1 MSSVDLGRGPGGR
14 ADVRGPDGELW
25 DEATLVARA
34 RDRDVAAFEAL
45 VRRHQRGIY
54 GLCRRMIGRDADAQ
68 DVVQEVFLAA
78 WRRLPD
84 LQDDAAFAGWLYR
97 AATNQCLSALRR
109 RKPTAP
115 IEDDAPP
122 PDGGATAPGAD
133 PARQAQNSAAMA
145 ALGEAL
151 QRLTPRQRACWLL
164 YEVHGRSYDEIARM
178 LDTTN
183 ATVRGR
189 IARARA
195 ELAEVM
201 RPWR

>member
-1 MSSVDLGRGPGGR
+1 MSSADLAPVAGPGI
-14 ADVRGPDGELW
+14 VEW

-34 RDRDVAAFEAL
+34 RDRDVAAFEVL

-54 GLCRRMIGRDADAQ
+54 GLCRRMTGRDADAE
-68 DVVQEVFLAA
+68 DLVQEVFLTA

-84 LQDDAAFAGWLYR
+84 LQDDGAFGGWLYR
-97 AATNQCLSALRR
+97 SATNQCLTLLRR
-109 RKPTAP
+109 RRPPEP
-115 IEDDAPP
+115 IDDDAPP
-122 PDGGATAPGAD
+122 PTDGAAAGLGGD
-133 PARQAQNSAAMA
+133 PARQAQNTAAMQ
-145 ALGEAL
+145 ALGSAL

-164 YEVHGRSYDEIARM
+164 HEVHGRSYDEIAQ
-178 LDTTN
+178 LLGTTN

-189 IARARA
+189 ISRARA